1 MPQTRMF
8 RDRMVS
14 MEQTLE
20 RGEKHLEFLKALCKE
35 VFPEFDYREH
45 ALDHE
50 RDLFLMTLE
59 APDGRRKTVG
69 WTRMVLFDTERLP
82 TLLEDP
88 NSPLGIRLKSY
99 LKERS
104 ARPEIVVTFRHLEE
118 GWVDTPEPRRDR
130 RRRRGRGRQHDRR
143 DGQAQGGRPQP
154 PAARREPQ
162 GDRAAAVAARPQNAG
177 GLPRQSAG
185 GERTAVP
192 AGQASAPGE
201 GRRRRRRFR
210 RRRGRGGAAGPPAP
224 APPRTS

>member
-59 APDGRRKTVG
+59 ASDGRRKTVG
-69 WTRMVLFDTERLP
+69 WTRMVLFDAERLP
-82 TLLEDP
+82 MLLEDP
-88 NSPLGIRLKSY
+88 NSPLGVRLKNY

-118 GWVDTPEPRRDR
+118 GWIETPEPRRDR

-143 DGQAQGGRPQP
+143 DGQAQSGRPQP
-154 PAARREPQ
+154 PAARPHPQ
-162 GDRAAAVAARPQNAG
+162 GDRPAVAAARPQNAG
-177 GLPRQSAG
+177 GPPRQSPG
-185 GERTAVP
+185 GERTATP
-192 AGQASAPGE
+192 AAQASAPGE

-210 RRRGRGGAAGPPAP
+210 RRRGRGGAAGPPPP
-224 APPRTS
+224 APPRTP

>member
-69 WTRMVLFDTERLP
+69 WTRMVLFDAERLP
-82 TLLEDP
+82 MLLEDP
-88 NSPLGIRLKSY
+88 NSPLGIRLKNY

-154 PAARREPQ
+154 SAARREPQ
-162 GDRAAAVAARPQNAG
+162 GDRPAAGARPQNAG
-177 GLPRQSAG
+177 GSPRQSPG
-185 GERTAVP
+185 GERTATP
-192 AGQASAPGE
+192 SGQASAPGE